1 MFDMKDSM
9 KLKINDF
16 GPIYDAEID
25 VGRITVIGGHNS
37 TGKST
42 ASKLL
47 FSFLKANSSKRQ
59 NLAIDTIH
67 EQITFLI
74 IKFIEYSRVDSNN
87 FLSAA
92 NLLDN
97 FDKLSENNE
106 LESKLNIYNNL
117 KDVYLNLDLKNGY
130 KHDFD
135 DLFKTIDDLIRIV
148 KEDDPSLYVSIIRKL
163 LKSEFETYTG
173 FAQFSGVLRDI
184 SYVFSIDLKSQDLDE
199 LDSFKYEGGF
209 SINDVLYIDSAS
221 ALDLSQFHGLQ
232 NTDHFKFLQNYLNFK
247 SDDSNKVFD
256 EKLYSKQIALNKK
269 IKNILK
275 GEFRFQNNNLVFIND
290 NGVETKMKDTASGL
304 KQIGVIQLLLA
315 HRRLNENSFLII
327 DEPEVNLH
335 PELQIDFAEILVSLV
350 DELNI
355 RIYVNSHSP
364 MFIEAISVFSQYYRL
379 QDETI
384 FYLTKNDTDDCNFV
398 KIANDDMAS
407 VYKNLAE
414 PYDILDKINA
424 KLSYRK

>member
-25 VGRITVIGGHNS
+25 VGKITVIGGHNS

-97 FDKLSENNE
+97 FDKLSESNE

-173 FAQFSGVLRDI
+173 FAQLSGVLRDI
-184 SYVFSIDLKSQDLDE
+184 SYDFSIDLKSQDLDE

-290 NGVETKMKDTASGL
+290 KGVETKMKDTASGL

>member
-97 FDKLSENNE
+97 FDKLSESNE

-148 KEDDPSLYVSIIRKL
+148 KEDDSSLYVSIIRKL

-184 SYVFSIDLKSQDLDE
+184 SYDFSIDLKSQDLDE

-350 DELNI
+350 DELNV

-379 QDETI
+379 HDETI
-384 FYLTKNDTDDCNFV
+384 FYLTKNDADDCNFV

-407 VYKNLAE
+407 IYKNLAE

>member
-1 MFDMKDSM
+1 M

-16 GPIYDAEID
+16 GPVNDAEID

-42 ASKLL
+42 VSKLL

-59 NLAIDTIH
+59 VLAIDTIH
-67 EQITFLI
+67 EQITLLI
-74 IKFIEYSRVDSNN
+74 VKFIEYSRVDSNN

-92 NLLDN
+92 SLLDN
-97 FDKLSENNE
+97 FDKLSQSNE
-106 LESKLNIYNNL
+106 LESKLNIYDNL

-135 DLFKTIDDLIRIV
+135 ELFKTIDDLIRIV

-163 LKSEFETYTG
+163 LKSEFETYSG
-173 FAQFSGVLRDI
+173 FAQFFGVLRDI
-184 SYVFSIDLKSQDLDE
+184 SYDFSIDLKNHDLDE

-247 SDDSNKVFD
+247 FDDSNKVFD
-256 EKLYSKQIALNKK
+256 EKLYSKQIDLNKK

-304 KQIGVIQLLLA
+304 KQIGVIQLLLG

-350 DELNI
+350 DELNV

-384 FYLTKNDTDDCNFV
+384 FYLTKNDNDDCNFV

>member
-97 FDKLSENNE
+97 FDKLSESNE

>member
-1 MFDMKDSM
+1 MKDSM

-16 GPIYDAEID
+16 GPVNDAEID

-42 ASKLL
+42 VSKLL

-59 NLAIDTIH
+59 VLAIDTIH
-67 EQITFLI
+67 EQITLLI
-74 IKFIEYSRVDSNN
+74 VKFIEYSRVDSNN

-92 NLLDN
+92 SLLDN
-97 FDKLSENNE
+97 FDKLSQSNE
-106 LESKLNIYNNL
+106 LESKLNIYDNL

-135 DLFKTIDDLIRIV
+135 ELFKTIDDLIRIV

-163 LKSEFETYTG
+163 LKSEFETYSG
-173 FAQFSGVLRDI
+173 FAQFFGVLRDI
-184 SYVFSIDLKSQDLDE
+184 SYDFSIDLKNHDLDE

-247 SDDSNKVFD
+247 FDDSNKVFD
-256 EKLYSKQIALNKK
+256 EKLYSKQIDLNKK

-304 KQIGVIQLLLA
+304 KQIGVIQLLLG

-350 DELNI
+350 DELNV

-384 FYLTKNDTDDCNFV
+384 FYLTKNDNDDCNFV

>member
-1 MFDMKDSM
+1 M
-9 KLKINDF
+9 
-16 GPIYDAEID
+16 
-25 VGRITVIGGHNS
+25 
-37 TGKST
+37 
-42 ASKLL
+42 
-47 FSFLKANSSKRQ
+47 
-59 NLAIDTIH
+59 AIDTIH
-67 EQITFLI
+67 EQITLLI
-74 IKFIEYSRVDSNN
+74 VKFIEYSRVDSNN

-92 NLLDN
+92 SLLDN
-97 FDKLSENNE
+97 FDKLSQSNE
-106 LESKLNIYNNL
+106 LESKLNIYDNL

-135 DLFKTIDDLIRIV
+135 ELFKTIDDLIRIV

-163 LKSEFETYTG
+163 LKSEFETYSG
-173 FAQFSGVLRDI
+173 FAQFFGVLRDI
-184 SYVFSIDLKSQDLDE
+184 SYDFSIDLKNHDLDE

-247 SDDSNKVFD
+247 FDDSNKVFD
-256 EKLYSKQIALNKK
+256 EKLYSKQIDLNKK

-304 KQIGVIQLLLA
+304 KQIGVIQLLLG

-350 DELNI
+350 DELNV

-384 FYLTKNDTDDCNFV
+384 FYLTKNDNDDCNFV